1 MRYRQKH
8 QRTESDKDRHHS
20 IYKQERYRGG
30 GGPKRLRERT
40 SIAFL
45 DAKASATA
53 ASFSTFAAIAASSLA
68 FMAAKAAA
76 STSAFL
82 DVASSSSFFAFSS
95 QLFCFSDSVG
105 RTATTGRFLTEDTVV
120 VGIVVVGPAVVGPAV
135 VGPAVVG
142 TTVVGPMVA
151 ATVVAGT
158 VVARTVEVG
167 IVVAGTDSVIVPEME
182 GKKYKARKGISCIL
196 NKMLRVPVCK
206 GSAAPR
212 GVVAGAVVAGAVVA
226 GAVRLTGVRGEGM
239 GNFCMFLSDSG
250 VEMKAILIDS
260 VASFTI

>member
-1 MRYRQKH
+1 
-8 QRTESDKDRHHS
+8 
-20 IYKQERYRGG
+20 
-30 GGPKRLRERT
+30 
-40 SIAFL
+40 
-45 DAKASATA
+45 
-53 ASFSTFAAIAASSLA
+53 
-68 FMAAKAAA
+68 MAAKAAA

-82 DVASSSSFFAFSS
+82 DVASSDSFFAFSS
-95 QLFCFSDSVG
+95 QPFCFSDSVG

-120 VGIVVVGPAVVGPAV
+120 VGIVV